1 MPLPGDDVKPAAKDS
16 AEAPGAQHSAAPR
29 KREVVQSGLKFEI
42 GRPAAHPGVAESA
55 GRPAGSS
62 G

>member
-1 MPLPGDDVKPAAKDS
+1 MHALMARSGTPSWQCKI
-16 AEAPGAQHSAAPR
+16 
-29 KREVVQSGLKFEI
+29 REVVQSGLKFEI

-55 GRPAGSS
+55 GRLGRVAESAGRPAGSS